1 MWYYYYNAT
10 SGEFTMGSNKPYA
23 FTDDPHIREH
33 KKFNMHLHTVDLE
46 TLQPV
51 EKT

>member
-1 MWYYYYNAT
+1 
-10 SGEFTMGSNKPYA
+10 MGSNKPYA